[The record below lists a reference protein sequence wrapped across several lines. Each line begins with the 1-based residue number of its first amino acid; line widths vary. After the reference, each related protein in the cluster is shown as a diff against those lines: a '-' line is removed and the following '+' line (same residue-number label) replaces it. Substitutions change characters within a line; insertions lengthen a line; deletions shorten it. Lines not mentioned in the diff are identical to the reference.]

1 MNYEFII
8 GTIIGVAGLI
18 LTWICSKEQIK
29 SYFKPSMKDLLNQ
42 LTSTNLSVRG
52 QKAIL
57 RKINRKLKIY
67 GKGLS
72 SAYIDTFSPKS
83 NTKTAILLDMCLANM
98 IEPTPDICKTFLDYN
113 SPALRNDYLQAIKT
127 TEDKTEIEA
136 TQKQES
142 SENKQANAM
151 RPNTVY
157 VSGILKEKFPHAA
170 EELFSVLRKHK
181 VTVKELTNTKD
192 IWCRDYMP
200 VQNSQGELI
209 QFNYDPSYLKGEK
222 EWEDSRSDVHE
233 VCEANGIKPIYTD
246 IKIDGGNVVM
256 FGDKAIL
263 TNRIFSENPEYDK
276 DALVSEIER
285 LLKTKV
291 LIIPAYSISEDVTGH
306 ADGMVRFVDEYTILG
321 NDLTEDYD
329 YIKKGINKMCQ
340 AAGLKYIDVPYFIPE
355 KNKNHEMNAIGVYV
369 NYLEVNDLIVLPR
382 FGVKGNRDEETIE
395 IFRKIFPDRI
405 IETVDYNEV
414 AVEGGLLNCT
424 TWTIKE

>member
-1 MNYEFII
+1 MDYH
-8 GTIIGVAGLI
+8 
-18 LTWICSKEQIK
+18 
-29 SYFKPSMKDLLNQ
+29 
-42 LTSTNLSVRG
+42 
-52 QKAIL
+52 
-57 RKINRKLKIY
+57 
-67 GKGLS
+67 S
-72 SAYIDTFSPKS
+72 S
-83 NTKTAILLDMCLANM
+83 
-98 IEPTPDICKTFLDYN
+98 
-113 SPALRNDYLQAIKT
+113 ALRNDYLQAIKT

-136 TQKQES
+136 TQKQVS

-209 QFNYDPSYLKGEK
+209 QFNYDPSYLKGDK

-263 TNRIFSENPEYDK
+263 TNRIFSENPKYDK

-355 KNKNHEMNAIGVYV
+355 KDKNHEMNAIGIYV
-369 NYLEVNDLIVLPR
+369 NYLEVNNLIILPK

>member
-67 GKGLS
+67 GKSLS
-72 SAYIDTFSPKS
+72 SDYIDTFSPKS

-98 IEPTPDICKTFLDYN
+98 IEPTPDICKAFLDYN

-127 TEDKTEIEA
+127 TEDKTEIEV

-200 VQNSQGELI
+200 VQNRLGELI
-209 QFNYDPSYLKGEK
+209 QFKYDPSYLRGEK
-222 EWEDSRSDVHE
+222 EWEESRSDVHE
-233 VCEANGIKPIYTD
+233 VCASNNIKPIFSD
-246 IKIDGGNVVM
+246 INIDGGNVVLY
-256 FGDKAIL
+256 GNKAIL
-263 TNRIFSENPEYDK
+263 TDRIFLENPEYDK
-276 DALVSEIER
+276 KELVSELEK
-285 LLKTKV
+285 LLKAKV
-291 LIIPAYSISEDVTGH
+291 IIIPAFKTDVTGH
-306 ADGMVRFVDEYTILG
+306 ADGMVRFVNEETILG
-321 NDLTEDYD
+321 NDLNSEY
-329 YIKKGINKMCQ
+329 
-340 AAGLKYIDVPYFIPE
+340 KYIRDGITKACSENGLNYINVPFFEQKYD
-355 KNKNHEMNAIGVYV
+355 KNHEMNAIGIYV
-369 NYLEVNDLIVLPR
+369 NYLEVDNLIVLPK
-382 FGVKGNRDEETIE
+382 FNVDGNRDEETIE
-395 IFRKIFPDRI
+395 LFKKIFPDRN
-405 IETVDYNEV
+405 IETIDYNEV
-414 AVEGGLLNCT
+414 AIEGGLLNCS

>member
-42 LTSTNLSVRG
+42 LTSTSLSPRG

-67 GKGLS
+67 GKSLS
-72 SAYIDTFSPKS
+72 SDYIDTFSPKS

-98 IEPTPDICKTFLDYN
+98 IEPTPDICKAFLDYN

-151 RPNTVY
+151 KPNTVY

-222 EWEDSRSDVHE
+222 VWEDSRSDVHE

-355 KNKNHEMNAIGVYV
+355 KDKNHEMNAIGIYV
-369 NYLEVNDLIVLPR
+369 NYLEVNNLIVLPR

-414 AVEGGLLNCT
+414 AIEGGLLNCT